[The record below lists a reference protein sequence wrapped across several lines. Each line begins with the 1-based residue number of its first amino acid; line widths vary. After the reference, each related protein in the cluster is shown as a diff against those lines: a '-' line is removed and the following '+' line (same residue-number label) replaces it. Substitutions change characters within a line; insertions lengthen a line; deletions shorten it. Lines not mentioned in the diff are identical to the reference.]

1 MKERKHQL
9 DESLANLIE
18 VVKNSPEYKEYQR
31 IRELVHQEPEK
42 ERAINEFRK
51 RNFELHKCRN
61 VDLYAE
67 MDRLEGEFARLR
79 AEPYVNEYLAA
90 ELAVCRMIQ
99 KINYSIMTEIEF
111 DLGFET

>member
-1 MKERKHQL
+1 MERIN
-9 DESLANLIE
+9 ECLASLIE
-18 VVKNSPEYKEYQR
+18 AVKDSPEYKEYQR

-42 ERAINEFRK
+42 ERAINEFRR

-67 MDRLEGEFARLR
+67 MDRLEGEFAPLR
-79 AEPYVNEYLAA
+79 AQPYVNEYLAA
-90 ELAVCRMIQ
+90 EFAVCRMIQ
-99 KINYSIMTEIEF
+99 RINYGLMMEIEF

>member
-1 MKERKHQL
+1 MDQI
-9 DESLANLIE
+9 DECVGNLIE

-31 IRELVHQEPEK
+31 MRELVRQEPEK
-42 ERAINEFRK
+42 EKAINEFRK

-67 MDRLEGEFARLR
+67 MNRLEGEFAPLR
-79 AEPYVNEYLAA
+79 AQPYVNEYLAA
-90 ELAVCRMIQ
+90 ELAVCRMVQ
-99 KINYSIMTEIEF
+99 RINYGLMREIEF

>member
-1 MKERKHQL
+1 MDRI
-9 DESLANLIE
+9 DECLAGLIE
-18 VVKNSPEYKEYQR
+18 AVKDSLEYKEYQR

-42 ERAINEFRK
+42 ERAINEFRR

-67 MDRLEGEFARLR
+67 MDRLEGEFASLR
-79 AEPYVNEYLAA
+79 AQPYVNEYLAA

-99 KINYSIMTEIEF
+99 RINYGLMMEIEF

>member
-1 MKERKHQL
+1 MDQL
-9 DESLANLIE
+9 GESIANLIE

-31 IRELVHQEPEK
+31 MRELVHQEPEK
-42 ERAINEFRK
+42 EKAINEFRR

-67 MDRLEGEFARLR
+67 MNRLEGEFAPLR
-79 AEPYVNEYLAA
+79 AQPYVNEYLAA
-90 ELAVCRMIQ
+90 ELAVCRMVQ
-99 KINYSIMTEIEF
+99 RINYSIMMEIEF

>member
-1 MKERKHQL
+1 MNEL
-9 DESLANLIE
+9 DESLAKLID

-31 IRELVHQEPEK
+31 IRELVRQEPEK
-42 ERAINEFRK
+42 ERAINEFRR
-51 RNFELHKCRN
+51 RNFELHKYRN

-67 MDRLEGEFARLR
+67 MDRLEGEFASLR

-99 KINYSIMTEIEF
+99 KINYGIMTEIEF

>member
-1 MKERKHQL
+1 MDRI
-9 DESLANLIE
+9 DECLAGLIE
-18 VVKNSPEYKEYQR
+18 AVKDSPEYKEYQR

-42 ERAINEFRK
+42 ERAINEFRR

-67 MDRLEGEFARLR
+67 MDRLEGEFASLR
-79 AEPYVNEYLAA
+79 AQPYVNEYLAA

-99 KINYSIMTEIEF
+99 RINYSLMMEIEF